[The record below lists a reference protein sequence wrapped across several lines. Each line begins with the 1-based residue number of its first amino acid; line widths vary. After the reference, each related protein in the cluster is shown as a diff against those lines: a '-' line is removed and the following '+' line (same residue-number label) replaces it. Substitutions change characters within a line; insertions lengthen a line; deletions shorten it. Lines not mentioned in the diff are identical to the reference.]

1 MNPNINKDNEATRFG
16 TGLEPVSNGKKAGI
30 ASGEARRKKRNRREW
45 SQLIGSLP
53 ADVLKDDKQISP
65 LVRLMEAAGIGTEEQ
80 CWDAV
85 EVARMHRNAMEG
97 DVSAFRALGDLDG
110 DFKQNIGLDLDV
122 VTPEQAAAEI
132 MERIKRK

>member
-16 TGLEPVSNGKKAGI
+16 RGLNPSECAKKAT
-30 ASGEARRKKRNRREW
+30 EARVANEAKNRSRREW
-45 SQLIGSLP
+45 SRVIGQLP
-53 ADVLKDDKQISP
+53 VDVLQDDAQVSP
-65 LVRLMEAAGIGTEEQ
+65 LVKLMEAAGIGTEDQ

-85 EVARMHRNAMEG
+85 EVARMHRNVMAG

-110 DFKQNIGLDLDV
+110 DFKQNFGIGLEV
-122 VTPEQAAAEI
+122 TTPEQAAAEL